1 MIIIILQCVG
11 CSFKYCA
18 YINFYITLIFSN
30 ILITS
35 NKVGNRITSF
45 LQTNRSTQ
53 ALNNL
58 PKGAQL
64 VRGGAEIST
73 QAVHFFFF

>member
-18 YINFYITLIFSN
+18 YINFNITLILSN

-45 LQTNRSTQ
+45 LQTKKLKHT
-53 ALNNL
+53 
-58 PKGAQL
+58 G
-64 VRGGAEIST
+64 VE
-73 QAVHFFFF
+73 